1 MESSE
6 NPLCEVLSG
15 TERGLYNI
23 LFSSTLPEVL
33 ESSSRGWW
41 RAEVYNYRWIKKKQK
56 SNTKEHKK
64 ERKYGTGSSNKKILS
79 YIGQYLSH
87 KLYVTLPDGLNS
99 PLLGYFRWPYRIA
112 DSLVK
117 QFLLCPFIFKNL
129 NNSQLNDLE
138 IWIINTIKKKKK
150 LDSFYGLLGS
160 FTFMDA
166 SRVWLWQYHPDINC
180 FYNSFQSM
188 EGSDLHNRAGYFPWR
203 LVLGRLSYSFEWQV
217 LISGRHRTECR
228 ISSQQCK
235 VY

>member
-150 LDSFYGLLGS
+150 VGFILWASGLIHFYG
-160 FTFMDA
+160 
-166 SRVWLWQYHPDINC
+166 C
-180 FYNSFQSM
+180 FKSLAMTIPSWYKLFLQQFSV
-188 EGSDLHNRAGYFPWR
+188 Y
-203 LVLGRLSYSFEWQV
+203 GREWPP
-217 LISGRHRTECR
+217 
-228 ISSQQCK
+228 
-235 VY
+235 